1 MIEVILDSIMEEP
14 AAEIE
19 LEEEIELTEGIVSPA
34 QQEAQEAINLMRQ
47 ISKSSI
53 VPRGRALSRGSTR
66 GRSKS
71 RDSSDSVLGNQP
83 RAISDTNVLVGPSP
97 IRGRSATSDTVRGR
111 PRIVLSDDQR
121 VALLASLE
129 EEDPVTRGRPPV
141 TRGRS
146 PMPKSKP
153 PQRSRYADA
162 PAAEEKTTP
171 PPRPPRGFGS
181 DTPRSIVEVKTEPK
195 KDLIVPEEKDP
206 EIDFETGRKNLYN
219 LLDKGNEAI
228 DGILNLAK
236 EGEHPRAYEVAG
248 QLIKTVSEV
257 SQNLLDLQ
265 DKLKKVK
272 EVPNTGPKN
281 VTNALFVGSTTEL
294 QKMLKKSK

>member
-1 MIEVILDSIMEEP
+1 M
-14 AAEIE
+14 
-19 LEEEIELTEGIVSPA
+19 
-34 QQEAQEAINLMRQ
+34 
-47 ISKSSI
+47 SKI
-53 VPRGRALSRGSTR
+53 DDKLNE
-66 GRSKS
+66 
-71 RDSSDSVLGNQP
+71 VLGI
-83 RAISDTNVLVGPSP
+83 A
-97 IRGRSATSDTVRGR
+97 
-111 PRIVLSDDQR
+111 
-121 VALLASLE
+121 
-129 EEDPVTRGRPPV
+129 EDVT
-141 TRGRS
+141 
-146 PMPKSKP
+146 
-153 PQRSRYADA
+153 Y
-162 PAAEEKTTP
+162 ENE
-171 PPRPPRGFGS
+171 
-181 DTPRSIVEVKTEPK
+181 IKTEPK
-195 KDLIVPEEKDP
+195 KDIIVPEEKDP

-219 LLDKGNEAI
+219 LIDKGNEAI